1 MMRQSVWLLLVG
13 VWACYSAGPS
23 RAVAPRATTVRP
35 PEAQPTVVP
44 PVSTAVDPPPA
55 ADAGPVEAPAV
66 TDLATRCLEAELRV
80 LRRNPRRPL
89 APAETVARK
98 ASCEAGQGE
107 SCVDLAAS
115 SFAERACTDHWLQK
129 SCDRGYELGCV
140 SLAWTR
146 PEPEARVT
154 ALRKVDHPLARI
166 LLDTASTCP
175 DTTCV
180 DQLRGLLSVTHDSA
194 RRAVEDVFERTCG
207 ERGLGCK
214 DMHSALL
221 ARDPSERDDAMRR
234 FCKAHRQVCRR
245 DFRFVNQVTGNPNAT
260 ALCELGDAEA
270 CGYAAMATT
279 VEEDVAPGPGVRGCR
294 LGNPVAC
301 AKVSDRLLK
310 QRGVK
315 RITCAQAPEPCAS
328 FLNHAR
334 RPALEKVGMD
344 LSGLDLVPL
353 APLAEVPCRRF
364 GAATPC
370 RVLYEASKPSGAAA
384 LTMLRRACPANPMAT
399 ADLQGCMHLGREL
412 SAQGQPTQ
420 ALRVFRRSCGEKHA
434 ESCHELGTRLL
445 DAGGTKN
452 EQEGVVALDTA
463 CMGMVAAACHVLA
476 ERYRAAGHRQEAE
489 SYDTLESTVPD
500 C

>member
-1 MMRQSVWLLLVG
+1 MRQGVWLLLAG
-13 VWACYSAGPS
+13 VWACQSAGPS

-35 PEAQPTVVP
+35 PSAVPTVVP
-44 PVSTAVDPPPA
+44 PLTTT
-55 ADAGPVEAPAV
+55 ADAPSPAHAGTVEAFN
-66 TDLATRCLEAELRV
+66 DLATRCLEAQLRV
-80 LRRNPRRPL
+80 FGRNPRRPSVS
-89 APAETVARK
+89 AETVARK
-98 ASCEAGQGE
+98 ASCDAGQGE
-107 SCVDLAAS
+107 SCFELAAS

-129 SCDRGYELGCV
+129 SCDGGHELGCV

-146 PEPEARVT
+146 PEAEARAT

-166 LLDTASTCP
+166 LLDTAQTCP
-175 DTTCV
+175 DATCV
-180 DQLRGLLSVTHDSA
+180 DQARRLLSVAHDSA
-194 RRAVEDVFERTCG
+194 RRTLEAVFERTCG
-207 ERGLGCK
+207 ERGLGCE
-214 DMHSALL
+214 DMHAALL
-221 ARDPSERDDAMRR
+221 ARYPSERDEAMRR

-270 CGYAAMATT
+270 CGYDAMATT
-279 VEEDVAPGPGVRGCR
+279 AEEDVAPGPGVRGCR

-328 FLNHAR
+328 FLNHAM
-334 RPALEKVGMD
+334 RPALEKRGMD
-344 LSGLDLVPL
+344 PSGLDLVPL

-384 LTMLRRACPANPMAT
+384 LTMLRRACPANPMAKV
-399 ADLQGCMHLGREL
+399 DLQGCMHLGREL
-412 SAQGQPTQ
+412 SAQGQHRQ
-420 ALRVFRRSCGEKHA
+420 ALRVLRRSCGEKHA

-445 DAGGTKN
+445 DAGGAKN
-452 EQEGVVALDTA
+452 EQEGVAALDTA
-463 CMGMVAAACHVLA
+463 CMGMVADACHLLA
-476 ERYRAAGHRQEAE
+476 DHFRAAGHRQEAE
-489 SYDTLESTVPD
+489 RYDTLESTVPD